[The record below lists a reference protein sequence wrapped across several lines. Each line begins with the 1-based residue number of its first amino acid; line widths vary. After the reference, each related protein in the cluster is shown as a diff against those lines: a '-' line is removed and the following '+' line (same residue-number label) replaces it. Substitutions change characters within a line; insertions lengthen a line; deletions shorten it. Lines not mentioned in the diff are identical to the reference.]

1 VLSELINELGQALP
15 HTKEVLIDERD
26 IYMAERIR
34 QAHGERIVAVVGA
47 GHLEGIRRAIVHDN
61 SALLAEITTIA
72 PVGRLWKLLGW
83 LIPALIVLA
92 LLLIGVRH
100 GAAELTANALYWVLA
115 NGIPSALG
123 ALVALGHPATILA
136 AFAAAP
142 ITSLSPLIGAG
153 YVCAF
158 PGVSAH
164 LSGLGRGHLAGWLP
178 DRHQPVHLTRA
189 CPSELAAFL
198 GDFHD
203 TTTGFGRPAHR

>member
-1 VLSELINELGQALP
+1 
-15 HTKEVLIDERD
+15 
-26 IYMAERIR
+26 
-34 QAHGERIVAVVGA
+34 
-47 GHLEGIRRAIVHDN
+47 
-61 SALLAEITTIA
+61 LAEITTIA

-158 PGVSAH
+158 VQILVCPPVVREFETAGRDLSTAGGWWRNRLLRIFLVFLLTSLGSAV
-164 LSGLGRGHLAGWLP
+164 GTWLGGYRIVTNLF
-178 DRHQPVHLTRA
+178 T
-189 CPSELAAFL
+189 
-198 GDFHD
+198 
-203 TTTGFGRPAHR
+203 